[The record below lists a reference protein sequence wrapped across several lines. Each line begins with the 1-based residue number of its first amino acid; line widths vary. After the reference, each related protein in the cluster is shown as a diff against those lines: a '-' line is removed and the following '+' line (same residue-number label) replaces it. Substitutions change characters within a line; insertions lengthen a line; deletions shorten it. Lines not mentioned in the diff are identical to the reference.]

1 MYYKLVKYMKPWP
14 MLTFQLVDK
23 DTLNY
28 TIGLKKGMAYAEQQ
42 QKNSFHL
49 EQK

>member
-1 MYYKLVKYMKPWP
+1 MYCKLVKYMKSWP

-28 TIGLKKGMAYAEQQ
+28 TTGLEKGIAYAEQQ

-49 EQK
+49 EEK